1 MDATTKLQCENCVVF
16 NYSKQGH
23 PALYFI
29 VNTKYGNAIK
39 RNLFKRRV
47 RGLFKTFFD
56 NSDIGLIVKPLKSNI
71 QYSDLLISFKKL
83 KQKYQT
89 ILN

>member
-1 MDATTKLQCENCVVF
+1 MDATSSLQCNNCVVF

-29 VNTKYGNAIK
+29 VKTKYGSAIK

-47 RGLFKTFFD
+47 RWLFKAFFY
-56 NSDIGLIVKPLKSNI
+56 NSDIGLVVKPLKSNI
-71 QYSDLLISFKKL
+71 SYSELLLCFEQL
-83 KQKYQT
+83 KQKYQK

>member
-1 MDATTKLQCENCVVF
+1 MDSAYKLQCNNCVVF

-29 VNTKYGNAIK
+29 VNTKYGSAIK

-47 RGLFKTFFD
+47 RALFKTFFY
-56 NSDIGLIVKPLKSNI
+56 NSNIGLIIKPLKSNI
-71 QYSDLLISFKKL
+71 QYSELLISFKKL
-83 KQKYQT
+83 NQKYQT